1 MKKFFNELNEATT
14 ISPSGYPDD
23 GSGISSDDDAA
34 PGTTVFG
41 DKMVPVVV
49 PNRLTGETIKYVPA
63 ADLGQDWNYD
73 EFDNSMSMGSYK
85 SYSDTLDGLNKLLG
99 DRHWTH
105 TDNRKFRMGQDKW
118 LARRDGKDGGVK
130 QTARLGDNDPIHM
143 ELTKKGELNKLKGD
157 KPASNDYWSEVDMG
171 KLDIMERITDYVGV
185 KEPVNEAEIQG
196 SDRKTLAR
204 AIMSGRNAKI
214 VIKSYNLQATMTN
227 FDNEVVVTYTN
238 SQDFTLTLV
247 DIADSLGMDWKLTK
261 DGSKQAF
268 RMMK

>member
-23 GSGISSDDDAA
+23 GSGISGDDDAA

-49 PNRLTGETIKYVPA
+49 PNRLTGKTIKYVPA
-63 ADLGQDWNYD
+63 EELGQSWNYD
-73 EFDNSMSMGSYK
+73 EFEASMSMGSYK

-99 DRHWTH
+99 DRHWSH
-105 TDNRKFRMGQDKW
+105 TDNRKFRMSQEKW
-118 LARRDGKDGGVK
+118 LARRGEKDGGVK
-130 QTARLGDNDPIHM
+130 QTARLSDNKPTHM
-143 ELTKKGELNKLKGD
+143 ELNKDGEFNKLKGE

-185 KEPVNEAEIQG
+185 QEPINEAQIDGQ
-196 SDRKTLAR
+196 DRKTLAR
-204 AIMSGRNAKI
+204 AIMSGKNAKI
-214 VIKSYNLQATMTN
+214 VIKSLNLQANMTN
-227 FDNEVVVTYTN
+227 YDDEVVISYTN

-247 DIADSLGMDWKLTK
+247 DIADSFGLEWKLTK

-268 RMMK
+268 RMTK